1 MGIAAEKQRRA
12 LELAEELI
20 GLDTD
25 NGTTF
30 YARKIREHLRLPMST
45 VLDRLWPSATVT
57 EKVERLGVTRQAY
70 YGWISGSY
78 RPDAKLSHKLAQITG
93 YSEEDIRGRLPARR

>member
-1 MGIAAEKQRRA
+1 MESANEKQRRA
-12 LELAEELI
+12 LELIEELVS
-20 GLDTD
+20 LDTD

-30 YARKIREHLRLPMST
+30 YARKIREHLRLPMSR

-70 YGWISGSY
+70 YGWINGSY
-78 RPDAKLSHKLAQITG
+78 RPDAKLARKLSQITG
-93 YSEEDIRGRLPARR
+93 YSEGDIRGRLPARR